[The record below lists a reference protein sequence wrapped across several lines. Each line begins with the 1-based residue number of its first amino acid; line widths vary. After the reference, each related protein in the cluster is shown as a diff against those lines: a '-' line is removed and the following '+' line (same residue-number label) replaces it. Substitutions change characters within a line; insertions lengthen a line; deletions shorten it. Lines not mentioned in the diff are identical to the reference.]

1 MTAPLLLYHTGF
13 SEIRRPDV
21 AFGRKNADF
30 GRGFYLSDDPEFA
43 RRWARRRR
51 GADTVLNV
59 YELDS
64 AGLTFLRLDRD
75 ETWFDYIARNRAGGE
90 DRLRGADVIVGP
102 IANDTLY
109 DTMGLFTSGLLDR
122 AQALSLLLQ
131 GPLYGRPSS
140 KRNGRRPAFAG
151 SPPACWTPVRS
162 TAAAR
167 SSARRKRRIRRCAPA
182 RWPTRPA
189 EPRRR
194 PPRGTKFK
202 SAAPGRS
209 RCGAFFRVFFSS
221 RRPGGAPA
229 PAAATDPRPSAPRRA
244 PSAR

>member
-43 RRWARRRR
+43 RRWAKRRR

-122 AQALSLLLQ
+122 AQALFLLLQ
-131 GPLYGRPSS
+131 GPLYRQTVL
-140 KRNGRRPAFAG
+140 KTDR
-151 SPPACWTPVRS
+151 
-162 TAAAR
+162 AAASLR
-167 SSARRKRRIRRCAPA
+167 WLSARVLDAGEIDRCRALVREEEEAYQALCA
-182 RWPTRPA
+182 RA
-189 EPRRR
+189 L
-194 PPRGTKFK
+194 
-202 SAAPGRS
+202 AD
-209 RCGAFFRVFFSS
+209 
-221 RRPGGAPA
+221 RPG
-229 PAAATDPRPSAPRRA
+229 
-244 PSAR
+244 